1 MKLTFFNITNE
12 ISFKKIQKKSK
23 NQILLVCL
31 LLDLGLDIKF
41 EASGFFKKGSWKN
54 KKFYQNKWKKKFQRL
69 APKFILYKILHGF
82 HEKIEDT
89 AKICQNKSRIFV
101 ENVTRLIC
109 IFNYFFPVSNIYD
122 IQMNCI
128 MY

>member
-54 KKFYQNKWKKKFQRL
+54 KKFYQNKLKKKFQRL

-89 AKICQNKSRIFV
+89 AKVCQNKSRIFV
-101 ENVTRLIC
+101 ENVTRLMTILGH
-109 IFNYFFPVSNIYD
+109 N
-122 IQMNCI
+122 
-128 MY
+128 